1 MLPIIGDNLK
11 NELAAIEAGYRGGA
25 FKKHLPVL
33 RRLIK
38 SNCCEKA
45 WTIAAE
51 NKYNSLDGQIYLAVA
66 ILSALVLGEEED
78 FNIRAEKI
86 NKTKK
91 DLQSLY
97 IDSYRVTELIKK
109 FEKETSW
116 AKRKSGKEWPRTCFV
131 HLTGLALYKLD
142 HKIHAPEVR
151 ELTNTTGKFDVI
163 DGSNTRR
170 LLASITDELAEAKT
184 ANLTTIISPTP
195 HSKK

>member
-11 NELAAIEAGYRGGA
+11 NELAAIEAGDPGGA

-38 SNCCEKA
+38 SNFCVKA

-66 ILSALVLGEEED
+66 ILSALVLGEKNFD
-78 FNIRAEKI
+78 IRAEKL
-86 NKTKK
+86 NKAKIT
-91 DLQSLY
+91 LQSTY
-97 IDSYRVTELIKK
+97 TDSERITKVIRKIGKELPWSSK
-109 FEKETSW
+109 
-116 AKRKSGKEWPRTCFV
+116 KSGKYWPRTCFV

-163 DGSNTRR
+163 DGNNVRR
-170 LLASITDELAEAKT
+170 LLASITDELAEAHT
-184 ANLTTIISPTP
+184 ANLTTIISLTP